1 MGEQKPKNRLNR
13 ENKKKTKKTESWK
26 KPIKPIRIFKK
37 STGLVRFQFYKLE
50 TKKIELNLNKKKPSQ
65 IKKPSW
71 SVWNNYFFKIIKPN
85 QN

>member
-37 STGLVRFQFYKLE
+37 ATGLVRFQFYKLE
-50 TKKIELNLNKKKPSQ
+50 TKKTELNLNKKKPSQ
-65 IKKPSW
+65 IKKTKLVSLKQL
-71 SVWNNYFFKIIKPN
+71 FF
-85 QN
+85 